1 LLAFVLS
8 ANSLYDCDSSSPI
21 DDFGSQCLSVF
32 RAMGLPSTAVFIRDL
47 PSENKSRQ
55 ELKKTA
61 ISFVS
66 PELPED
72 CKFYAADTKDDL
84 HKFMWLFK
92 EQHLSCPHWRNQ
104 RPYVMSEEACIKPD
118 DSSGL
123 CTLLM
128 SGYLRAHN
136 LSVNQLVHLSGV
148 GDFQLGQIDILKDP
162 FPINER
168 KNSNA
173 MVSEDSGIQVVI
185 HHKFTFTN

>member
-1 LLAFVLS
+1 MLAFVLS

-32 RAMGLPSTAVFIRDL
+32 RAMGLPSTAVFIRVSFHHKHLSCQTLYNCYQLPSFNIGTCQDL

-84 HKFMWLFK
+84 HKVFFGTI
-92 EQHLSCPHWRNQ
+92 
-104 RPYVMSEEACIKPD
+104 Y
-118 DSSGL
+118 
-123 CTLLM
+123 
-128 SGYLRAHN
+128 Y
-136 LSVNQLVHLSGV
+136 
-148 GDFQLGQIDILKDP
+148 
-162 FPINER
+162 
-168 KNSNA
+168 
-173 MVSEDSGIQVVI
+173 
-185 HHKFTFTN
+185 